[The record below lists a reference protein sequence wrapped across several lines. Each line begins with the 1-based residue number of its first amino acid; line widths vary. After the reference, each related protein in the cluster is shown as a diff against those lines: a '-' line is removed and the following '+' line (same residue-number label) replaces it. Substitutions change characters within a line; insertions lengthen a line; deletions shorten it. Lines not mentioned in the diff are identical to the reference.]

1 LVLVMSEELNLG
13 LDTSVLDHVLE
24 VGDDTARR
32 ALALQLACFITDGT
46 ATELETQQVTP
57 ILLKLSVDDCPDVRR
72 ALVLALTH
80 EPTLHSDIVFSI
92 IADEDAIALPFLTQ
106 TPALNS
112 WHMMAILRVGDEARQ
127 RVVAARDDIPA
138 EAANYIIK
146 SSPMMTVRALMNNPI
161 VILETQDC
169 HTLYKR
175 FSNAPE
181 IVESLLARSDLPLDI
196 RITQAKRAASRMR
209 QLMAERGWVPANDAT
224 ELVSDAEDNAVL
236 RVLSEADLDERA
248 GATQYLAQ
256 QNMLTPALIVRA
268 ASTGQMRVVE
278 AALAHLSGI
287 SQTRAAEQ
295 MYSRSTL
302 GFKSLFKR
310 SGLPSAC
317 FGVLKAA
324 CDVVADAQDEGLPLE
339 TEDFGRRVLE
349 ALMTRYEQMNSN
361 DRAKQIEYLGRYG
374 SERVRKIAKRLKADM
389 VRAA

>member
-1 LVLVMSEELNLG
+1 MSENVNLG
-13 LDTSVLDHVLE
+13 LDISVLNHVLE
-24 VGDDTARR
+24 AGDDTARR
-32 ALALQLACFITDGT
+32 ALALQLAYFITDGS
-46 ATELETQQVTP
+46 ATEIECQQVIP

-72 ALVLALTH
+72 TLVLALTH
-80 EPTLHSDIVFSI
+80 ESSLHSDIVFSI
-92 IADEDAIALPFLTQ
+92 IADEDSIALPFLTQ

-146 SSPMMTVRALMNNPI
+146 SSPMMTVRALMNNSI

-169 HTLYKR
+169 HTLYQR

-181 IVESLLARSDLPLDI
+181 IVESLLARSDLPLEI

-224 ELVSDAEDNAVL
+224 ELVSDAEDNAIL
-236 RVLSEADLDERA
+236 RVLSEADLNERA
-248 GATQYLAQ
+248 GATHYLAQ

-268 ASTGQMRVVE
+268 AATGQMRVVE

-287 SQTRAAEQ
+287 SQTRATEQ
-295 MYSRSTL
+295 MYSRATL
-302 GFKSLFKR
+302 GFKSIFKR
-310 SGLPSAC
+310 SGLPAAC

-324 CDVVADAQDEGLPLE
+324 CDVVVDAKDEGLPLE
-339 TEDFGRRVLE
+339 TEEFGRRVLE
-349 ALMTRYEQMNSN
+349 ALMTRYEQMNST

>member
-1 LVLVMSEELNLG
+1 MSEDVNLG
-13 LDTSVLDHVLE
+13 LDITILNHVLE
-24 VGDDTARR
+24 AGDDAARR
-32 ALALQLACFITDGT
+32 ALALQLAQLITDGS
-46 ATELETQQVTP
+46 ASELECQQVTP

-72 ALVLALTH
+72 ALVLALTQ
-80 EPTLHSDIVFSI
+80 EATLHSDIVFSI
-92 IADEDAIALPFLTQ
+92 IADEDSIALPFLTQ

-127 RVVAARDDIPA
+127 RVVAGRDDLTA

-146 SSPMMTVRALMNNPI
+146 SSPMMTVRALMNNSI

-169 HTLYKR
+169 HTLYQR

-224 ELVSDAEDNAVL
+224 ELVSDAEDNAIL
-236 RVLSEADLDERA
+236 RVLSEADLNERA

-268 ASTGQMRVVE
+268 AATGQMRVVE

-295 MYSRSTL
+295 MYSRTTL
-302 GFKSLFKR
+302 GFKSIFKR
-310 SGLPSAC
+310 SGLPVAC

-324 CDVVADAQDEGLPLE
+324 CDVVADAKDEGLPLE
-339 TEDFGRRVLE
+339 TEEFGRRVLE
-349 ALMTRYEQMNSN
+349 ALMTRYEQMNST

>member
-1 LVLVMSEELNLG
+1 MSEDVNLG
-13 LDTSVLDHVLE
+13 LDISVLNHVLE
-24 VGDDTARR
+24 AGDDAARR
-32 ALALQLACFITDGT
+32 ALALQLACFITDGS
-46 ATELETQQVTP
+46 ATELERQQVTP

-92 IADEDAIALPFLTQ
+92 IADEDSIALPFLRQ

-112 WHMMAILRVGDEARQ
+112 WHMMAILRVGDEGRQ
-127 RVVAARDDIPA
+127 RVVAGRDDLPA

-169 HTLYKR
+169 HTLYQR

-236 RVLSEADLDERA
+236 RVLSEADLNERA

-268 ASTGQMRVVE
+268 AATGQMRVVE
-278 AALAHLSGI
+278 AAFAHLSGI

-295 MYSRSTL
+295 MYSRSAL

-310 SGLPSAC
+310 SGLPTAC

-324 CDVVADAQDEGLPLE
+324 CDVVADAEDEGLPLE
-339 TEDFGRRVLE
+339 TEEFGRRVLE

>member
-1 LVLVMSEELNLG
+1 MSEELNLG

-24 VGDDTARR
+24 VGDDAARR

-46 ATELETQQVTP
+46 ATELEIQQVTP

-92 IADEDAIALPFLTQ
+92 IADDDAIALPFLTQ

-127 RVVAARDDIPA
+127 RVVASRDDLTA

-146 SSPMMTVRALMNNPI
+146 SSPMMTVRALMNNAI

-236 RVLSEADLDERA
+236 RVLSEADLNERA
-248 GATQYLAQ
+248 DATQYLAQ

-268 ASTGQMRVVE
+268 AATGQMRVVE

-287 SQTRAAEQ
+287 SPTRAAEQ
-295 MYSRSTL
+295 MYSRSAL

-310 SGLPSAC
+310 SGLPAAC

>member
-1 LVLVMSEELNLG
+1 MSENVNLG
-13 LDTSVLDHVLE
+13 LDISVLNHVLE
-24 VGDDTARR
+24 AGDDAARR
-32 ALALQLACFITDGT
+32 ALALQLAYFITDGS
-46 ATELETQQVTP
+46 ATEIECQQVIP

-72 ALVLALTH
+72 TLVLALTH
-80 EPTLHSDIVFSI
+80 ESSLHSDIVFSI
-92 IADEDAIALPFLTQ
+92 IADEDSIALPFLTQ

-146 SSPMMTVRALMNNPI
+146 SSPMMTVRALMNNSI

-169 HTLYKR
+169 HTLYQR

-181 IVESLLARSDLPLDI
+181 IVESLLARSDLPLEI

-224 ELVSDAEDNAVL
+224 ELVSDAEDNAIL
-236 RVLSEADLDERA
+236 RVLSEADLNERA
-248 GATQYLAQ
+248 GATHYLAQ

-268 ASTGQMRVVE
+268 AATGQMRVVE

-287 SQTRAAEQ
+287 SQTRATEQ
-295 MYSRSTL
+295 MYSRATL
-302 GFKSLFKR
+302 GFKSIFKR
-310 SGLPSAC
+310 SGLPAAC

-324 CDVVADAQDEGLPLE
+324 CDVVVDAKDEGLPLE
-339 TEDFGRRVLE
+339 TEEFGRRVLE
-349 ALMTRYEQMNSN
+349 ALMTRYEQMNST

>member
-1 LVLVMSEELNLG
+1 MSENVNLG
-13 LDTSVLDHVLE
+13 LDISVLNHVLE
-24 VGDDTARR
+24 AGDDTARR
-32 ALALQLACFITDGT
+32 ALALQLAYFITDGS
-46 ATELETQQVTP
+46 ATEIECQQVIP

-80 EPTLHSDIVFSI
+80 ESSLHSDIVFSI
-92 IADEDAIALPFLTQ
+92 IADEDSIALPFLTQ

-146 SSPMMTVRALMNNPI
+146 SSPMMTVRALMNNSI

-169 HTLYKR
+169 HTLYQR

-181 IVESLLARSDLPLDI
+181 IVESLLARSDLPLEI

-224 ELVSDAEDNAVL
+224 ELVSDAEDNAIL
-236 RVLSEADLDERA
+236 RVLSEADLNERA
-248 GATQYLAQ
+248 GATHYLAQ

-268 ASTGQMRVVE
+268 AATGQMRVVE

-287 SQTRAAEQ
+287 SQTRATEQ
-295 MYSRSTL
+295 MYSRATL
-302 GFKSLFKR
+302 GFKSIFKR
-310 SGLPSAC
+310 SGLPAAC

-324 CDVVADAQDEGLPLE
+324 CDVVVDAKDEGLPLE
-339 TEDFGRRVLE
+339 TEEFGRRVLE
-349 ALMTRYEQMNSN
+349 ALMTRYEQMNST

>member
-1 LVLVMSEELNLG
+1 MSENVNLG
-13 LDTSVLDHVLE
+13 LDISVLNHVLE
-24 VGDDTARR
+24 AGDDAARR
-32 ALALQLACFITDGT
+32 ALALQLAYFITDGS
-46 ATELETQQVTP
+46 ATEIECQQVIP

-80 EPTLHSDIVFSI
+80 ESSLHSDIVFSI
-92 IADEDAIALPFLTQ
+92 IADEDSIALPFLTQ

-146 SSPMMTVRALMNNPI
+146 SSPMMTVRALMNNSI

-169 HTLYKR
+169 HTLYQR

-181 IVESLLARSDLPLDI
+181 IVESLLARSDLPLEI

-224 ELVSDAEDNAVL
+224 ELVSDAEDNAIL
-236 RVLSEADLDERA
+236 RVLSEADLNERA
-248 GATQYLAQ
+248 GATHYLAQ

-268 ASTGQMRVVE
+268 AATGQMRVVE

-287 SQTRAAEQ
+287 SQTRATEQ
-295 MYSRSTL
+295 MYSRATL
-302 GFKSLFKR
+302 GFKSIFKR
-310 SGLPSAC
+310 SGLPAAC

-324 CDVVADAQDEGLPLE
+324 CDVVVDAKDEGLPLE
-339 TEDFGRRVLE
+339 TEEFGRRVLE
-349 ALMTRYEQMNSN
+349 ALMTRYEQMNST

>member
-1 LVLVMSEELNLG
+1 MSENVNLG
-13 LDTSVLDHVLE
+13 LDISVLNHVLE
-24 VGDDTARR
+24 TGDDAARR
-32 ALALQLACFITDGT
+32 ALALQLACFITDGS
-46 ATELETQQVTP
+46 ATELECEQVTP

-80 EPTLHSDIVFSI
+80 EPSLHSDIVFSI

-146 SSPMMTVRALMNNPI
+146 SSPMMTARALMNNPI

-169 HTLYKR
+169 HTLYQR

-181 IVESLLARSDLPLDI
+181 IVENLLARSDLPLDI

-248 GATQYLAQ
+248 GATQYLAR

-268 ASTGQMRVVE
+268 AATGQMRVVE
-278 AALAHLSGI
+278 AAFAHLSGI
-287 SQTRAAEQ
+287 SQTRACEQ

-310 SGLPSAC
+310 SGLPAAC

-324 CDVVADAQDEGLPLE
+324 CDVVADAKDEGLPLE
-339 TEDFGRRVLE
+339 TEEFGRRVLE
-349 ALMTRYEQMNSN
+349 ALMTRYEQMNSA

>member
-1 LVLVMSEELNLG
+1 MSENVNLG
-13 LDTSVLDHVLE
+13 LDISVLNHVLE
-24 VGDDTARR
+24 AGDDAARR
-32 ALALQLACFITDGT
+32 ALALQLAYFITDGS
-46 ATELETQQVTP
+46 ATEIECQQVIP

-80 EPTLHSDIVFSI
+80 ESSLHSDIVFSI
-92 IADEDAIALPFLTQ
+92 IADEDSIALPFLTQ

-146 SSPMMTVRALMNNPI
+146 SSPMMTVRALMNNSI

-169 HTLYKR
+169 HTLYQR

-181 IVESLLARSDLPLDI
+181 IVESLLARSDLPLEI

-224 ELVSDAEDNAVL
+224 ELVSDAEDNAIL
-236 RVLSEADLDERA
+236 RVLSEADLNERA
-248 GATQYLAQ
+248 GATHYLAQ

-268 ASTGQMRVVE
+268 AATGQMRVVE

-287 SQTRAAEQ
+287 SQTRATEQ
-295 MYSRSTL
+295 MYSRATL
-302 GFKSLFKR
+302 GFKSIFKR
-310 SGLPSAC
+310 SGLPAAC

-324 CDVVADAQDEGLPLE
+324 CDVVVDAKDEGLPLE
-339 TEDFGRRVLE
+339 TDEFGRRVLE
-349 ALMTRYEQMNSN
+349 ALMTRYEQMNST

>member
-1 LVLVMSEELNLG
+1 MSENVNLG
-13 LDTSVLDHVLE
+13 LDISVLNHVLE
-24 VGDDTARR
+24 AGDDAARR
-32 ALALQLACFITDGT
+32 ALALQLAYFITDGS
-46 ATELETQQVTP
+46 ATEIECQQVIP

-80 EPTLHSDIVFSI
+80 ESSLHSDIVFSI
-92 IADEDAIALPFLTQ
+92 IADEDSIALPFLTQ

-146 SSPMMTVRALMNNPI
+146 SSPMMTVRALMNNSI

-169 HTLYKR
+169 HTLYQR

-181 IVESLLARSDLPLDI
+181 IVESLLARSDLPLEI

-224 ELVSDAEDNAVL
+224 ELVSDAEDNAIL
-236 RVLSEADLDERA
+236 RVLAEADLNERA
-248 GATQYLAQ
+248 GATHYLAQ

-268 ASTGQMRVVE
+268 AATGQMRVVE

-287 SQTRAAEQ
+287 SQTRATEQ
-295 MYSRSTL
+295 MYSRATL
-302 GFKSLFKR
+302 GFKSIFKR
-310 SGLPSAC
+310 SGLPAAC

-324 CDVVADAQDEGLPLE
+324 CDVVVDAKDEGLPLE
-339 TEDFGRRVLE
+339 TEEFGRRVLE
-349 ALMTRYEQMNSN
+349 ALMTRYEQMNST